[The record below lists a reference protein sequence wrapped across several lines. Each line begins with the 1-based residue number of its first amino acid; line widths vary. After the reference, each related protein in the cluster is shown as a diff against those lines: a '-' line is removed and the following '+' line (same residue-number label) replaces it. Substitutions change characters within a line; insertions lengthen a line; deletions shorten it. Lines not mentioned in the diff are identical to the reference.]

1 MKKALRT
8 ILETLRFVAVVLIIV
23 VPVRA
28 YVAQPFVV
36 NGNSM
41 SPTFE
46 NGQYLI
52 IDELSY
58 LLREPARGE
67 VVVFRYPKN
76 PKTFF
81 IKRLIG
87 LPGETVIIKDN
98 IVTVKNGTGQII
110 IDDSYIKEQT
120 LADHTATLGA
130 GEYFVLGDNR
140 DQSYDSRYWG
150 AVPEKLLKGR
160 VLVRLFPVDKIT
172 MF

>member
-1 MKKALRT
+1 MKKTLNT
-8 ILETLRFVAVVLIIV
+8 LLETVRFLLVVLVIV
-23 VPVRA
+23 VPIRA

-58 LLREPARGE
+58 HFREPARGE

-87 LPGETVIIKDN
+87 LPGETVTIKDN
-98 IVTVKNGTGQII
+98 KVTIKNGEQNIE

-120 LADHTATLGA
+120 LADHTTTLGA
-130 GEYFVLGDNR
+130 GEYFVMGDNR
-140 DQSYDSRYWG
+140 DQSYDSRFWG
-150 AVPEKLLKGR
+150 AVPEKLLKGK
-160 VLVRLFPVDKIT
+160 VFVRLFPVDKIT
-172 MF
+172 KF

>member
-8 ILETLRFVAVVLIIV
+8 ILETIRFVAVVLIIV

-58 LLREPARGE
+58 YLREPARGE

-98 IVTVKNGTGQII
+98 QNNHIHTHKWNVVENGNYFYQKLWLYCKKR
-110 IDDSYIKEQT
+110 IDE
-120 LADHTATLGA
+120 G
-130 GEYFVLGDNR
+130 
-140 DQSYDSRYWG
+140 
-150 AVPEKLLKGR
+150 
-160 VLVRLFPVDKIT
+160 KI
-172 MF
+172 FRGKFN

>member
-1 MKKALRT
+1 MKKTLRT
-8 ILETLRFVAVVLIIV
+8 ILETIRFVAVVLVIV

-58 LLREPARGE
+58 FLREPKRGE

-98 IVTVKNGTGQII
+98 QVTIQNGAEII
-110 IDDSYIKEQT
+110 NIDDSYIKEQT
-120 LADHTATLGA
+120 LADHTAVLGV

-160 VLVRLFPVDKIT
+160 VLVRLFPVNKIT